1 MELDQDLTDHTHT
14 RLGALARKRQRVERG
29 DGLAGQLG
37 EAAPREVRRETARP
51 LHEVLEQ
58 FVGGAFL
65 GLVGAR
71 AVEHL
76 HHEVAEQH
84 TVHACLE
91 QRDCELEAGV
101 ALVELDGGE
110 ADHRNIRVPAVAQGL
125 ADERDVVG
133 GAAAAAGLGD
143 HHGGLGQIVAA
154 ALDGL
159 HDLARD

>member
-1 MELDQDLTDHTHT
+1 MVVGRGVELHQDLSHHTHA
-14 RLGALARKRQRVERG
+14 RLGALAHQRQGVERRDRLARKLRVAATRKRRRNR
-29 DGLAGQLG
+29 AGT
-37 EAAPREVRRETARP
+37 V
-51 LHEVLEQ
+51 HELLEQ

-65 GLVGAR
+65 GLVGA
-71 AVEHL
+71 APVEHL

-84 TVHACLE
+84 AVHACLE
-91 QRDCELEAGV
+91 QRDCE
-101 ALVELDGGE
+101 
-110 ADHRNIRVPAVAQGL
+110 HRNIRVPGIAQRL

-159 HDLARD
+159 HDLPRD